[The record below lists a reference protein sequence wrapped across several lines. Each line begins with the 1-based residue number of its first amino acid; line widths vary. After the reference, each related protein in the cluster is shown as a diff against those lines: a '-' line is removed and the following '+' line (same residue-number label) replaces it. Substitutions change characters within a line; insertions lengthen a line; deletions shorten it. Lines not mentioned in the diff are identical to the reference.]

1 MTTGQS
7 RIDQL
12 LKARAEVEQELGL
25 MLEDVSVLFT
35 DVVGSTAYFEKYGD
49 IAGLAMVTR
58 YADLANEVVR
68 ESGGRPVKTIG
79 DAIMAEFS
87 DAGAAVC
94 AGVEIQR
101 RLLQLNATLVQQSRL
116 QLRVGIHRG
125 KCFREKDDLYGEGV
139 NVAARVIKGCGP
151 AQILISRSVRNA
163 LPPNFTYRLNLLG
176 EIELKKGGEKEEV
189 LEVVW
194 TETQAYVELRHEST
208 VALKRG
214 DLVAP
219 GLHVEDLVQPTP
231 PVAATQKTTAAVYSS
246 GATPKPAGEVYSSSA
261 TPMPTVALTAR
272 YEILGE
278 LGAGGMGVVYKAK
291 DRETGDM
298 VALKVLRKE
307 VAADTE
313 GMARFKHE
321 LRVTRRITHKN
332 VCRIHE
338 FNRTEDSAY
347 ISMELV
353 EGESLRQILARF
365 GSMTPKKGVQIATQI
380 CAGLREAHS
389 QGIIHRD
396 LKPENVMI
404 DQAGNVKLMDFGIAR
419 SNLGL
424 ATAAGLVIGTPAY
437 MSPEQVQGKTADARS
452 DIYSLGLILYEIFTG
467 AAAFRGKTA
476 VEVVF
481 KQIQEQAIPPRQHD
495 PTLPLHIEL
504 AIVRCMEKDPDN
516 RFQSVDELE
525 AALAGTGLPSTTA
538 AVAMP
543 TPSSMPTAD
552 AAAIAAVAAAPTPP
566 PVAPPRTTPP
576 APVQAPAP
584 IPSREAQRPSAS
596 PASASV
602 EVAERVSPAPLPV
615 ARAGATKSTGL
626 VLGGVALAVI
636 IGGFFAVKYF
646 TGSKS
651 SPDQSQSPAQV
662 DSQPPANSKT
672 PPPSPGGAGS
682 GGRAEPNTPSGS
694 TGGHEIAKA
703 SPIAPPVGSS
713 ATPPPKPVPEPAAP
727 PSAPVRPLPDYSFA
741 RTMAGHTGAVAAVAF
756 SGDGRLLLSGGMDK
770 TARLWE
776 SGSGQQ
782 LAVMKGHGNAVTAVA
797 LSPDGSIAVTGS
809 LDRVMKLWD
818 ASSGREAMSLPKE
831 SSGYLA
837 LAFSPDGRVLAAAM
851 QDGRV
856 KLLDMPSGRAVQSLD
871 AHSGPVHAVAFSPDG
886 RVLATAGRDQKIKLW
901 QVSSAQEIATLT
913 GHADAVT
920 SVAFS
925 SDGRTLASG
934 SEDKTV
940 KIWDVSGRR
949 ELRTLAGHA
958 AGVDG
963 VAFSGDGRVLA
974 SGSGDKTIK
983 LWEVSTGRELKT
995 LTGHVFGIS
1004 ALVVSRDGRWFAS
1017 AAGDNTIRIWRRE

>member
-1 MTTGQS
+1 MTTEHS

-25 MLEDVSVLFT
+25 MLEEVSVLFT
-35 DVVGSTAYFEKYGD
+35 DVVGSTAYFERYGD

-68 ESGGRPVKTIG
+68 ELGGRPVKTIG

-87 DAGAAVC
+87 DAGGAVR

-101 RLLQLNATLVQQSRL
+101 RLLQLNATLAQQSRL
-116 QLRVGIHRG
+116 QLRVGIHHG

-151 AQILISRSVRNA
+151 AQILVSRSVRNA
-163 LPPNFTYRLNLLG
+163 LPPNFTYRLNPLG
-176 EIELKKGGEKEEV
+176 EIELKKGGEREEV

-219 GLHVEDLVQPTP
+219 GLHVEDLIQPTP
-231 PVAATQKTTAAVYSS
+231 PVVDAQKTTVASYSTGATPKPTGEVYSS
-246 GATPKPAGEVYSSSA
+246 GATPL
-261 TPMPTVALTAR
+261 PMVSLSTR

-278 LGAGGMGVVYKAK
+278 LGNGGMGVVYKAK
-291 DRETGDM
+291 DRETGDF

-307 VAADTE
+307 VAADAE

-338 FNRTEDSAY
+338 FNRTDDSAY

-353 EGESLRQILARF
+353 EGESLRQILTRF
-365 GSMTPKKGVQIATQI
+365 GAMTPKKGVQIAKQI
-380 CAGLREAHS
+380 CAGLHEAHALD
-389 QGIIHRD
+389 IIHRD

-404 DQAGNVKLMDFGIAR
+404 DQVGNVKLMDFGIAR

-467 AAAFRGKTA
+467 TPAIRGKTA

-481 KQIQEQAIPPRQHD
+481 KQIQEQPIAPRLHD

-504 AIVRCMEKDPDN
+504 AIVRCIEKNPDN

-525 AALAGTGLPSTTA
+525 AALAGTSVTGTTA
-538 AVAMP
+538 AVAIP

-552 AAAIAAVAAAPTPP
+552 AAALAA
-566 PVAPPRTTPP
+566 
-576 APVQAPAP
+576 
-584 IPSREAQRPSAS
+584 
-596 PASASV
+596 ASASV
-602 EVAERVSPAPLPV
+602 PTPTPVTPQRTVPTAPAQAPAAVSSRVASGTSATSASAAEYVSPVPMPV
-615 ARAGATKSTGL
+615 ARPGSTKSTGL
-626 VLGGVALAVI
+626 ILGGVALAVI
-636 IGGFFAVKYF
+636 VGGFFAVKYF

-651 SPDQSQSPAQV
+651 TPDKSQPPSQV
-662 DSQPPANSKT
+662 ESQPPANSNT
-672 PPPSPGGAGS
+672 PPGSPPGGAGS
-682 GGRAEPNTPSGS
+682 DGHADSNGPVGSG
-694 TGGHEIAKA
+694 GGHEIAK
-703 SPIAPPVGSS
+703 SPPTPPPGGSS
-713 ATPPPKPVPEPAAP
+713 STPPPKPVPEPSAP
-727 PSAPVRPLPDYSFA
+727 PPAPVRPLPDYSFS
-741 RTMAGHTGAVAAVAF
+741 RTLSGHTAGVAAIAF
-756 SGDGRLLLSGGMDK
+756 SGDGRLLVSGGMDK

-776 SGSGQQ
+776 AGSGQMVF
-782 LAVMKGHGNAVTAVA
+782 VMKGHSAPVTAVA
-797 LSPDGSIAVTGS
+797 LSPDGSVAASGS
-809 LDRVMKLWD
+809 LDRIVKLWD
-818 ASSGREAMSLPKE
+818 IGSGREIVSLPKDT
-831 SSGYLA
+831 SGYLA
-837 LAFSPDGRVLAAAM
+837 LAFSPNGGLLAAAM

-856 KLLDMPSGRAVQSLD
+856 KLLDMPSGRAVQSMD

-901 QVSSAQEIATLT
+901 QVSSGQEIATLA

-940 KIWDVSGRR
+940 KLWDVPSRR
-949 ELRTLAGHA
+949 ELRTLSGHVS
-958 AGVDG
+958 GVDG
-963 VAFSGDGRVLA
+963 VAFSSDGRVLA
-974 SGSGDKTIK
+974 TGSGDKTIK

-1004 ALVVSRDGRWFAS
+1004 AVVASRDGRWFAS